1 MELNINIVE
10 EKSKSVVRLSG
21 EIDVYTAPQL
31 KEKLLPLTKTN
42 GNDIIVD
49 MEFITYMDSTGLGV
63 FISGLKSSKE
73 NNSHLKIINL
83 SDRVYRVFN
92 ITGLHE
98 IMDLECINKVES

>member
-1 MELNINIVE
+1 MELNIDIVE
-10 EKSKSVVRLSG
+10 EKSKSLVRLSG
-21 EIDVYTAPQL
+21 EIDAYTAPQL
-31 KEKLLPLTKTN
+31 KEKILPLTKTN

-73 NNSHLKIINL
+73 NNSRLKIINL

-98 IMDLECINKVES
+98 IMDLERINKVER